1 MLTKLI
7 KAAYIQLDIEAS
19 SFEEAI
25 ELAMSPLV
33 IDEVVTTDYVDK
45 VIAILRE
52 IGPYIVI
59 TQNIAIPHAPSE
71 SGAKKLAIGFTRLKN
86 AIVSGNSANDPV
98 KFLFSLYK
106 ISISLSNSIK
116 VCMISILSIRT
127 LVSLSADKVTRYLDN

>member
-7 KAAYIQLDIEAS
+7 KASYIQLDIEAS

-33 IDEVVTTDYVDK
+33 IDEAVTTDYVDK

-59 TQNIAIPHAPSE
+59 TKNIAIPHASSE
-71 SGAKKLAIGFTRLKN
+71 ATNI
-86 AIVSGNSANDPV
+86 
-98 KFLFSLYK
+98 
-106 ISISLSNSIK
+106 
-116 VCMISILSIRT
+116 
-127 LVSLSADKVTRYLDN
+127 